1 MSKYTTGE
9 LAAICG
15 TTVRTVQYYDQRGIL
30 IPGERSDGDR
40 RLYSEEDLQKM
51 KIICFLR
58 SLDIS
63 LDNIAKLLQ
72 DEDPAATISLLL
84 DQQELVLREEIAAD
98 KDKLEEL
105 AAMRSGLS
113 ALESLNHADLVDA
126 AIIMENYNK
135 LRHMRRVLLAWAL
148 GIGIP
153 LDVLEVGSIILGIV
167 KGIWWPVLVWLLLAV
182 AFAIPTSIYYYRRIK
197 YICPHCHEVFKPSYK
212 QAFFAAHTPTTRK
225 LSCPSC
231 GKKSWC
237 VETYDASADAGKA
250 APAVQ

>member
-1 MSKYTTGE
+1 MHQDGPVRRWKAVSKYTTGE
-9 LAAICG
+9 LATLCG

-30 IPGERSDGDR
+30 IPGERSEGDR

-113 ALESLNHADLVDA
+113 AL
-126 AIIMENYNK
+126 
-135 LRHMRRVLLAWAL
+135 
-148 GIGIP
+148 
-153 LDVLEVGSIILGIV
+153 
-167 KGIWWPVLVWLLLAV
+167 
-182 AFAIPTSIYYYRRIK
+182 
-197 YICPHCHEVFKPSYK
+197 
-212 QAFFAAHTPTTRK
+212 
-225 LSCPSC
+225 
-231 GKKSWC
+231 
-237 VETYDASADAGKA
+237 
-250 APAVQ
+250 